1 MKNQI
6 KWFTLS
12 LLIAMIFGAK
22 AQAADTKKQYT
33 LVVNGYGEYTL
44 NDSSVTKKFM
54 RNVEFHLRDN
64 EGNEYYAE
72 QQSMEGVNVMP
83 VMTIRAENHIN
94 MPTYSKGSPFF
105 LAKAGTW
112 EFVVREDADG
122 GVKLTVNPIH
132 HVETEYIIY
141 SNGPNKRYH
150 FKNNKVTAKMTK
162 GTFSIYRVDDFGLA
176 EMGAAESN
184 LENDLLYWEFSSNNN
199 TIGFLPGNRTN
210 GYKMDAEGTYTFIL
224 DTEHNTVSVRKPSY
238 AAYDTK
244 SNTLTFYADDNR
256 AMHEANSDE
265 TVFDTDDQENR
276 AAWLE
281 AGVNDNITKV
291 VFTPSFAYARPTKMD
306 HWFKMEKLTSIEG
319 IEYLNTSDVTS
330 MYALFYGCWN
340 LPYVDV
346 SNFVMDKVEET
357 IHMFTLYGDSEKTLI
372 YLPKGTTAKD
382 YVPSTAQLSNSFNIV
397 ETTDGVNYTCENFQ
411 LFDGFDFVVPK
422 TFTATKATLNRTLTT
437 DNKTTVYL
445 PFEFNATQ
453 FGKVYAYNE
462 EKTAKDSVVFDMVM
476 STTANTPYIIV
487 PNGQEISAE
496 NVVVATTNI
505 AEKTDTVPMIGVYK
519 KAFVPQNDYFYDDAD
534 GMLKKVTAD
543 NDVAIN
549 AGNAYFMLGNG
560 LSADAV
566 KVVLM
571 GDVVTGIESTFINQR
586 STLDAQ
592 RSWYTIDGHMFSS
605 KPTQK
610 GLYIH
615 NGKKVVIK

>member
-1 MKNQI
+1 
-6 KWFTLS
+6 
-12 LLIAMIFGAK
+12 
-22 AQAADTKKQYT
+22 
-33 LVVNGYGEYTL
+33 
-44 NDSSVTKKFM
+44 
-54 RNVEFHLRDN
+54 
-64 EGNEYYAE
+64 
-72 QQSMEGVNVMP
+72 
-83 VMTIRAENHIN
+83 
-94 MPTYSKGSPFF
+94 
-105 LAKAGTW
+105 
-112 EFVVREDADG
+112 
-122 GVKLTVNPIH
+122 
-132 HVETEYIIY
+132 
-141 SNGPNKRYH
+141 
-150 FKNNKVTAKMTK
+150 
-162 GTFSIYRVDDFGLA
+162 
-176 EMGAAESN
+176 
-184 LENDLLYWEFSSNNN
+184 
-199 TIGFLPGNRTN
+199 
-210 GYKMDAEGTYTFIL
+210 
-224 DTEHNTVSVRKPSY
+224 
-238 AAYDTK
+238 
-244 SNTLTFYADDNR
+244 
-256 AMHEANSDE
+256 
-265 TVFDTDDQENR
+265 
-276 AAWLE
+276 
-281 AGVNDNITKV
+281 
-291 VFTPSFAYARPTKMD
+291 
-306 HWFKMEKLTSIEG
+306 
-319 IEYLNTSDVTS
+319 
-330 MYALFYGCWN
+330 
-340 LPYVDV
+340 
-346 SNFVMDKVEET
+346 MDKVEET
-357 IHMFTLYGDSEKTLI
+357 IHMFTLYGDSEKILI

-422 TFTATKATLNRTLTT
+422 AFTATKATLNRTLTT

-571 GDVVTGIESTFINQR
+571 GDVVTGIESTFINQHP
-586 STLDAQ
+586 TLDAQ
-592 RSWYTIDGHMFSS
+592 SPWYTIDGHMFSS